1 MAEVKYNQLSEKEL
15 YEIIMNTDELL
26 GDNKQLTAIRP
37 FIEIAKEFDP
47 SIYSEDWK
55 NFTKQFKDLGTR
67 DQKSKLKEPLAK
79 KIAKLIFKNIK
90 LEEEDEYHS
99 PTAEETQ
106 QQVDKLKKELG
117 LPVPAAKT
125 ESPKRVLPKT
135 TATKTESPKRVLPK
149 TKAKKTSKY
158 ENILDRYT
166 PTDIEKAT
174 KAINKTIQNDQS
186 SENLVEY
193 LDALKKKYVK
203 KFLENLDENTENSIL
218 LNACIYHYLKD
229 VKKNPGK
236 SRSQSPVRRRLP
248 SPVRR
253 RSPSPERKSADTKSI
268 YNDLVKGY
276 TTSQKDE
283 AKDFIKEKLK
293 GKNLSTSN
301 LLKFL
306 EALKRKEVTLLQ
318 KFDEN
323 TKESILLNA
332 CIYHTLKDIKN
343 TERSSGHRLEY
354 LKQLY
359 KGKNLCDNN
368 KPCDVGECDLKSKMC
383 VDETMTA
390 YYEGMEKRT
399 INGKNFLGT
408 KEILDKAFPQ
418 VDEVKEAVSE
428 PEEKEE
434 VVSEPE
440 EEEVDLDVNIKD
452 LGKLTELQRAL
463 VECLMPS
470 TKP

>member
-1 MAEVKYNQLSEKEL
+1 MAEVKYNQLSEKQL
-15 YEIIMNTDELL
+15 YEIIMATDELL

-37 FIEIAKEFDP
+37 FIEIAQEFDK

-90 LEEEDEYHS
+90 LEEEEEYHS
-99 PTAEETQ
+99 PTAEETE
-106 QQVDKLKKELG
+106 QQVNKLKKELG
-117 LPVPAAKT
+117 LPVPAKT
-125 ESPKRVLPKT
+125 ESPKR
-135 TATKTESPKRVLPK
+135 
-149 TKAKKTSKY
+149 KAKKTSKY

-174 KAINKTIQNDQS
+174 KAINKTIENDQS
-186 SENLVEY
+186 SENLLEY
-193 LDALKKKYVK
+193 LDALKQKYIK

-236 SRSQSPVRRRLP
+236 SRSQSPVRRRSP

-283 AKDFIKEKLK
+283 AKDFIKEKFK

-306 EALKRKEVTLLQ
+306 KALKRKEVTLLQ

-434 VVSEPE
+434 AVSEPE